1 MTKKLLPINIRV
13 DHQLKEDLRTI
24 AAEDDRP
31 MANMIVR
38 VLREYVEARKAGR
51 DKLRK

>member
-13 DHQLKEDLRTI
+13 DYQLKEDLRAI
-24 AAEDDRP
+24 AAEEDRP

-38 VLREYVEARKAGR
+38 VLREYVEARKAGL
-51 DKLRK
+51 DKARK